1 MAGRSFF
8 RFHRVCAPPCAK
20 KIQSV
25 FRGGVYAAKNTL
37 RGVKCRWPAKLA
49 KARNAAKPLPNGF
62 AIWEVTKKTLWQSHK
77 VFFC

>member
-37 RGVKCRWPAKLA
+37 RGASVAGRHSQPRRRAK
-49 KARNAAKPLPNGF
+49 RNPYSYG
-62 AIWEVTKKTLWQSHK
+62 VTKNFVL
-77 VFFC
+77 CYAI

>member
-25 FRGGVYAAKNTL
+25 FRGGVYAAKSTL
-37 RGVKCRWPAKLA
+37 RGESVADPPMAGQGTERS
-49 KARNAAKPLPNGF
+49 G
-62 AIWEVTKKTLWQSHK
+62 IYSSKKTAGL
-77 VFFC
+77 FG